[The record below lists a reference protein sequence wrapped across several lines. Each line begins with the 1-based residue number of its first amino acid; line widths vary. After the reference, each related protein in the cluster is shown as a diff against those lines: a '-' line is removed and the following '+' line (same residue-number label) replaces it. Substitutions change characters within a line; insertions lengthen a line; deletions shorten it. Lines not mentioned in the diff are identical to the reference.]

1 LHSTQEQREADD
13 ARRDRLE
20 REFGWR
26 VLAAREGAVLGR
38 SLELE
43 LAFGELLGV
52 APKIRRRVW

>member
-1 LHSTQEQREADD
+1 

-26 VLAAREGAVLGR
+26 VLPARKGAVLGR

-43 LAFGELLGV
+43 LALGELLGM
-52 APKIRRRVW
+52 APKTRVRAW